1 MGDGKETNTT
11 NADDPGNNVKGKGM
25 KRTGI
30 LFISM
35 VLAVALAACGYQMV
49 GGKGIYGGEISS
61 IYVSIFKNSTYEA
74 HIAQPVM
81 DSFTKELL
89 SMGLFTL
96 NRESADGYMKGN
108 ITTVTTSPSS
118 LGADGVVLEKAVG
131 VGLDITLYQKNGK
144 LVKNFSLSDSEIYR
158 VENVG
163 AEEYNRREAI
173 RRLSARMARRF
184 SAQLLLEY

>member
-1 MGDGKETNTT
+1 MEL
-11 NADDPGNNVKGKGM
+11 KGM
-25 KRTGI
+25 KQI
-30 LFISM
+30 KFFFIAAGLM
-35 VLAVALAACGYQMV
+35 VLLAACGYQLV

-61 IYVSIFKNSTYEA
+61 IYISIFKNSTYEA
-74 HIAQPVM
+74 NIAQPVM
-81 DSFTKELL
+81 DSFSKELL

-96 NRESADGYMKGN
+96 NKESADGYMRGN

-131 VGLDITLYQKNGK
+131 VGVSISLYQKNGK
-144 LVKNFSLSDSEIYR
+144 LVKEFSLSDSEIYR
-158 VENVG
+158 VEYAG

>member
-1 MGDGKETNTT
+1 
-11 NADDPGNNVKGKGM
+11 
-25 KRTGI
+25 
-30 LFISM
+30 
-35 VLAVALAACGYQMV
+35 
-49 GGKGIYGGEISS
+49 
-61 IYVSIFKNSTYEA
+61 
-74 HIAQPVM
+74 
-81 DSFTKELL
+81 
-89 SMGLFTL
+89 
-96 NRESADGYMKGN
+96 MKGN

-131 VGLDITLYQKNGK
+131 VGLDIALYQKNGK

>member
-1 MGDGKETNTT
+1 M
-11 NADDPGNNVKGKGM
+11 AMVGKGM
-25 KRTGI
+25 KKTG
-30 LFISM
+30 LFFVIA
-35 VLAVALAACGYQMV
+35 VLAVILAACGYQMV

-61 IYVSIFKNSTYEA
+61 IYISIFKNSTYEA

-81 DSFTKELL
+81 DSFSRELL

-96 NRESADGYMKGN
+96 NRESADSYMKGN
-108 ITTVTTSPSS
+108 ITSVTTSPSS
-118 LGADGVVLEKAVG
+118 LGADGIVLEKAVG
-131 VGLDITLYQKNGK
+131 ITVDIALYQKNGK
-144 LVKNFSLSDSEIYR
+144 LVKNFTLSDSEIYR

-184 SAQLLLEY
+184 SSQLLLEY